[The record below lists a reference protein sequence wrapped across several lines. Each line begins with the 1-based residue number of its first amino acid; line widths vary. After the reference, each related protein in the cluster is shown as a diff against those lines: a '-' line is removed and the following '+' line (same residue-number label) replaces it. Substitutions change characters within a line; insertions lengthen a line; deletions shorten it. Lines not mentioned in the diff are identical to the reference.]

1 MKRQT
6 RCRECL
12 FAGNK
17 LNQVP
22 CNKCTEIQ
30 RKIRK
35 NDNYFTPASYKESED
50 NE

>member
-1 MKRQT
+1 MKWQT
-6 RCRECL
+6 RCRKCL
-12 FAGNK
+12 FAKNK

-30 RKIRK
+30 CKSRK
-35 NDNYFTPASYKESED
+35 NDNYFTPASYEESKN